1 MTDGQQFRG
10 KAVLVTGGSRGIGAA
25 VAFRFAALGAKVAIG
40 YRAASGEA
48 DKLVEKLAASGAE
61 AKAFAA
67 DVADPAAVDAMVRG
81 AHDAFGRLDILVNAA
96 GIGPYLP
103 LDKIDVDHY
112 RTIFDTNVLGTILLT
127 KAAAPLLTSPGGRI
141 VNFSSRLAYSPLVT
155 SSVYSAS
162 KAAVVTL
169 THAFGKELGPRGIT
183 VNAIAPGVI
192 ETEMTTKIIAERGE
206 SIRAITPLGRI
217 GQPDDIVGI
226 VMFLTSDEARWITG
240 RTIIADG
247 GLN

>member
-226 VMFLTSDEARWITG
+226 VMFLASDEARWITG